1 MSDNSRQITRFRW
14 KTAKELEK
22 LYEAGI
28 WSNEPLYTF
37 NTTMWGNSCPIE
49 IYQCVKKENTS
60 YSGQDCIKY
69 NFLGKLTNRFFGDGI
84 AIGTITVNAD
94 GLILTGSFIVGDM
107 KYTVSDGS
115 LSSSSNI
122 PAAYHAIYLHS
133 EDGTNKIFFSA
144 VETELN
150 TVLTSYNDMFRC
162 FNFLG
167 FLSCTGIYNSK
178 TVYAI
183 GFNSNNVVLY
193 FTDGTTDTTSSL
205 TITDHMKKIS

>member
-1 MSDNSRQITRFRW
+1 MSNNSRQNTRFRW

-22 LYEAGI
+22 LYEVGI

-37 NTTMWGNSCPIE
+37 NTTMWGSSCPIE
-49 IYQCVKKENTS
+49 IYQCVEKENTS

-69 NFLGKLTNRFFGDGI
+69 SFLGKLTNRFFGDGI

-107 KYTVSDGS
+107 KYTVSYGS
-115 LSSSSNI
+115 LSSSSST

-133 EDGTNKIFFSA
+133 EDNTIKVFFSA
-144 VETELN
+144 VETELR

-162 FNFLG
+162 FNSLG

-178 TVYAI
+178 TAYAI
-183 GFNSNNVVLY
+183 GFNSDNVVLY
-193 FTDGTTDTTSSL
+193 FTDGTTANTSSL
-205 TITDHMKKIS
+205 TINDNMKKIS

>member
-1 MSDNSRQITRFRW
+1 MSDNSRQNTRFRW

-49 IYQCVKKENTS
+49 IYQCVEKKNTS
-60 YSGQDCIKY
+60 YSGQDCVKY
-69 NFLGKLTNRFFGDGI
+69 SFLGKLTNRFFGDGI

-94 GLILTGSFIVGDM
+94 GLILTGSFIVGDT
-107 KYTVSDGS
+107 KYTVSNGS
-115 LSSSSNI
+115 LSTSSSTS
-122 PAAYHAIYLHS
+122 AAYHAIYLHS
-133 EDGTNKIFFSA
+133 EDDNNKIFFSA
-144 VETELN
+144 VETELK

-162 FNFLG
+162 FNGLG

-178 TVYAI
+178 AAYAI
-183 GFNSNNVVLY
+183 GFNSNSVVLY
-193 FTDGTTDTTSSL
+193 FTDGTNTNISSL
-205 TITDHMKKIS
+205 TITDNMKIIS